1 MSTTP
6 LPGPQAGRTSA
17 LLAYGLFLLS
27 IPSFAI
33 FALIGVIV
41 ALAGRD
47 GASPL
52 ARSHLDYQIRIW
64 FTAFWW
70 TVGLAILAV
79 IGWITAVIL
88 IGFVLI
94 WIADRRLDPIPVV
107 YSGQPAGP
115 ARLIGRSA
123 ALITPVLR
131 TCKSPRAVVF

>member
-6 LPGPQAGRTSA
+6 FPGPQAGRSSA

-52 ARSHLDYQIRIW
+52 ARSHLDDQIRIW

-94 WIADRRLDPIPVV
+94 WIA
-107 YSGQPAGP
+107 G
-115 ARLIGRSA
+115 IG
-123 ALITPVLR
+123 ALILYLWFTVVSLLGLLALLDDR
-131 TCKSPRAVVF
+131 PR